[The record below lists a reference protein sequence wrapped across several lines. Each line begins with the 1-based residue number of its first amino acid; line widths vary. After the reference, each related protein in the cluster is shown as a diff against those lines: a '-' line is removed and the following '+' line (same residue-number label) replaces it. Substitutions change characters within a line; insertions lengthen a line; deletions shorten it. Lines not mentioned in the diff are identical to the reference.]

1 MDLLAQMET
10 FVRVVE
16 SGNLSA
22 AAKALRLSLPTVSRQ
37 LSALEE
43 SLGVTLLIRTTRT
56 LTMTAEGRRYYEHC
70 LRVQHEVA
78 EAQSSVR
85 SGTALTGLLTVTAAV
100 TFGLARV
107 SPQLPSFLGAHP
119 SLRVDLRLEDRLTDL
134 VTEGVDIAIRGGS
147 VLPDTTSL
155 IAHPL
160 TTYQR
165 VVVASPAYLQQR
177 GTPATPADLVRH
189 DVLIHLGASGVA
201 DSWHFKKDG
210 VAWTAKVR
218 GPMRTNAVYALRDGA
233 LAGLGLALLP
243 DWLVASDVAVG
254 RLKIV
259 LHEFAST
266 PTVVSAVHRTEQRG
280 VPRVRAFI
288 DHLVREYEREA
299 AARPPLQH

>member
-22 AAKALRLSLPTVSRQ
+22 AAKVLGLSLPTVSRQ

-43 SLGVTLLIRTTRT
+43 SLGATLLIRTTRT

-70 LRVQHEVA
+70 LRVQHEVE

-85 SGTALTGLLTVTAAV
+85 SGTAITGLLTVTAAV

-107 SPQLPSFLGAHP
+107 SPHLPSFLGAHP
-119 SLRVDLRLEDRLTDL
+119 SMRVDLRLEDRLADL

-165 VVVASPAYLQQR
+165 VVVGSPGYLQQR
-177 GTPATPADLVRH
+177 GTPATPDDLVRH

-201 DSWHFKKDG
+201 DSWRFKKDG
-210 VAWTAKVR
+210 EDWAAKVR
-218 GPMRTNAVYALRDGA
+218 GPMRTNAVYALHDGA

-259 LHEFAST
+259 LREFASV
-266 PTVVSAVHRTEQRG
+266 PTVVTAVHRTELRG
-280 VPRVRAFI
+280 APRVRAFI

-299 AARPPLQH
+299 AARPPLHH

>member
-210 VAWTAKVR
+210 VVWTAKVR

-259 LHEFAST
+259 LREFASP